1 VATAFVAAFTNA
13 LLSPSS
19 TSHFSA
25 CVYPATKWSHEV
37 GFLPVASAT
46 AASTSAGGFI
56 QPILAADPHGR
67 KLQLST
73 PSYRVIQWSAPNGH
87 GVSSINLLTP

>member
-1 VATAFVAAFTNA
+1 M
-13 LLSPSS
+13 
-19 TSHFSA
+19 
-25 CVYPATKWSHEV
+25 
-37 GFLPVASAT
+37 
-46 AASTSAGGFI
+46 